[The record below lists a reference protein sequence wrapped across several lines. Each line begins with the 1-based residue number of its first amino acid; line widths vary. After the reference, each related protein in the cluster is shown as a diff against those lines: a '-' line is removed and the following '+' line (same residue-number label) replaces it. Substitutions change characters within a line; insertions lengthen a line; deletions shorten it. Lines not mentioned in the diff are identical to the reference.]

1 MMRLKTSLTLGFVF
15 AAGLAHAQTAGTPPP
30 FDGTPRVIV
39 TDRTGRETTGRLIRW
54 TDAAIVLRTGAGERT
69 FSTGEARRVDLRGD
83 SLRNGFLIGAAFGSI
98 GGLIADCPG
107 ARERC
112 PKTRVA
118 FTILGMATWGAIG
131 AGIDALIPGRSPLWR
146 AEP

>member
-1 MMRLKTSLTLGFVF
+1 MRLNAALTLGFVL
-15 AAGLAHAQTAGTPPP
+15 AAGLAHAQTTGTPPP

-39 TDRTGRETTGRLIRW
+39 TDRTGNETTGRLIRW
-54 TDAAIVLRTGAGERT
+54 TDSTIVLRTRAGERT
-69 FSTGEARRVDLRGD
+69 FPRGEARRVDLRGD
-83 SLRNGFLIGAAFGSI
+83 SLRNGFLIGAVFGSL
-98 GGLIADCPG
+98 GGVIAECPN
-107 ARERC
+107 ASQRC

-118 FTILGMATWGAIG
+118 FTMLGMATWGAIG

>member
-1 MMRLKTSLTLGFVF
+1 MMKLKTRLTLGFVL
-15 AAGLAHAQTAGTPPP
+15 AAGLAQAQTTDTPPP

-39 TDRTGRETTGRLIRW
+39 TDRAGNETTGRLIRW
-54 TDAAIVLRTGAGERT
+54 TDSTIVLRTGGVERT
-69 FSTGEARRVDLRGD
+69 FSSGDARRVDLRGD
-83 SLRNGFLIGAAFGSI
+83 SLRNGFLIGAVFGSL
-98 GGLIADCPG
+98 GGLIADCPN
-107 ARERC
+107 ASQRC

-146 AEP
+146 AAP